1 MTRRSGATA
10 VSVPPALPGRLLSA
24 QDVAALLQVPV
35 KTIYQWRSQGDGP
48 AHIKVGRHL
57 RFDPEDVAL
66 WIEGRK
72 AQSAIR

>member
-1 MTRRSGATA
+1 MTRRAGTTA
-10 VSVPPALPGRLLSA
+10 VSLPALPVRLLSVRE
-24 QDVAALLQVPV
+24 VAELLQVPV

-48 AHIKVGRHL
+48 APIKVGRHL